1 MDFKN
6 SIRMIGY
13 YFEDYSP
20 KLLTEVL
27 AGNVQGTLGFA
38 SDEKSDLVPNIC
50 LNCNTKVRSN
60 AERIVLMISKK
71 FNEK

>member
-27 AGNVQGTLGFA
+27 AGNVQGALGFA
-38 SDEKSDLVPNIC
+38 SDEKSDLVPNTC
-50 LNCNTKVRSN
+50 
-60 AERIVLMISKK
+60 
-71 FNEK
+71 